1 MNTIMFIPHYTN
13 TSSHHEQKIRTV
25 YRFANLTLSSDRT
38 LTNTHFGLH
47 FPEPHGSLTWV
58 NQRGNCEC
66 RRTPAAHCTSPE
78 LLRHYQSTHFSPQ
91 TMASSA
97 PRIIRLRLHWSNFP
111 LLANSF
117 YLPLPLII
125 RLQLLCLTFS
135 NSLLSYHMICK
146 TKALVHGQDTSNPP
160 CNVRRKL
167 G

>member
-1 MNTIMFIPHYTN
+1 MFIPHYTN

-47 FPEPHGSLTWV
+47 FQNTIGHLPGLTTRKTVSVAGIQQPTVPVQDSFDTNSPHIPHPRQWLP
-58 NQRGNCEC
+58 
-66 RRTPAAHCTSPE
+66 RRQE
-78 LLRHYQSTHFSPQ
+78 
-91 TMASSA
+91 SSDYDCIG
-97 PRIIRLRLHWSNFP
+97 PNFP

-146 TKALVHGQDTSNPP
+146 TKALVHMQDTSNLPR
-160 CNVRRKL
+160 NVRRKL